1 MIVYEYPLNEQI
13 RTFLR
18 LRKLFER
25 FNFFVSKTEMAD
37 HHAALQHL
45 FEILE
50 ATTRGDVKMDL
61 IQALSRQVQQ
71 LRGFINNPL
80 VDQGFLQET
89 LNHLERSISALSQMK
104 GKLGD
109 KLRTQDWLYTIKLRS
124 TIPGGMTDFDLPSYH
139 FWLGQEPAVRTRDLS
154 EWYGDFRPI
163 SEGIELLYG
172 LMVQSGKTHSGV
184 AYQGSFQQEKLGLD
198 IKLLRVVIQEPHHVY
213 PEISASKYMLSM
225 RFLCFDWKVGMV
237 QTNESVIFQ
246 LTLIGF

>member
-25 FNFFVSKTEMAD
+25 FNFFALKTEAAD

-61 IQALSRQVQQ
+61 IQALGRQVHQ
-71 LRGFINNPL
+71 LRGFVNNPL
-80 VDQGFLQET
+80 VDQGFLQVT
-89 LNHLERSISALSQMK
+89 LNSLEQSVTTLTQMK

-124 TIPGGMTDFDLPSYH
+124 TIPGGMSDFDLPSYH
-139 FWLGQEPAVRTRDLS
+139 FWLGQTQAIRISDLL
-154 EWYGDFRPI
+154 EWYEDFRPI
-163 SEGIELLYG
+163 AEGIELLYV

-198 IKLLRVVIQEPHHVY
+198 VKLLRVAVKEPQHVY

-225 RFLCFDWKVGMV
+225 RFLCFDWRGVMV
-237 QTNESVIFQ
+237 QTSESVNFQ

>member
-25 FNFFVSKTEMAD
+25 FNFFVSKVDASD

-50 ATTRGDVKMDL
+50 ATNRGDVKMDL
-61 IQALSRQVQQ
+61 IQALGRHVQQ
-71 LRGFINNPL
+71 LKGFVNNPL
-80 VDQGFLQET
+80 VDQGFLHKT
-89 LNHLERSISALSQMK
+89 LNSLEQSVGTLTQMK

-124 TIPGGMTDFDLPSYH
+124 TIPGGMSDFDLPSYH
-139 FWLGQEPAVRTRDLS
+139 FWLGQGHAIRVRDLL

-163 SEGIELLYG
+163 AEGIEQLYG

-198 IKLLRVVIQEPHHVY
+198 IKLLRVVIQEPIHVY

-225 RFLCFDWKVGMV
+225 RFLCFDWRGGMV
-237 QTNESVIFQ
+237 QTSESVTFQ